1 MINGNR
7 WNNMGGL
14 CSQTDRAFEQVGFH
28 PEPFFPTAFLPGRTT
43 RCYLL
48 INLKSGALCMWR
60 P

>member
-1 MINGNR
+1 
-7 WNNMGGL
+7 MGGL

-28 PEPFFPTAFLPGRTT
+28 PEPFFPTAFLPGCTT